1 MLLSVIIPAYNEQE
15 RLASTLATTLAYF
28 DSLPQYAGR
37 YELLVVDD
45 GSRDRTAEIALSFG
59 ETHPQVRLLDYGGNR
74 GKGYAVRRG
83 MLEASGDWRLFCD
96 ADLATPP
103 EEYEVVFAA
112 MHGENGQV
120 IADIGIG
127 SRPLR
132 ESNLIVHQPLYRE
145 LLGRGF
151 NAVVQMLAV
160 PGIQDTQC
168 GFKIFSRRSAEDI
181 FSRCRLDGFAF
192 DAEALYLAVRLGYK
206 IAEAP
211 IRWSH
216 KSGSKV
222 SMLRDGS
229 RMVLDLML
237 IRGMHRT
244 VAAAVAVAPPGIA
257 APPSR

>member
-1 MLLSVIIPAYNEQE
+1 MLLSVIIPAYNEEE

-28 DSLPQYAGR
+28 DGLPEYAGR
-37 YELLVVDD
+37 YEVLVVDD
-45 GSRDRTAEIALSFG
+45 GSVDATAEIVRSFG
-59 ETHPQVRLLDYGGNR
+59 GEQPQVRLLGYGGNR
-74 GKGYAVRRG
+74 GKGYAVRHG

-103 EEYEVVFAA
+103 EEFEVVFAA
-112 MHGENGQV
+112 MHGDSGQV
-120 IADIGIG
+120 VADIGIG

-132 ESNLIVHQPLYRE
+132 ESNLIVHQPWYRE
-145 LLGRGF
+145 LLGRSF

-160 PGIQDTQC
+160 PGIHDTQC
-168 GFKIFSRRSAEDI
+168 GFKIFSRRSAEDV

-192 DAEALYLAVRLGYK
+192 DAEALFLASRLGYK

-229 RMVLDLML
+229 RMVLDLL
-237 IRGMHRT
+237 RIRGMHRS
-244 VAAAVAVAPPGIA
+244 VAIPAAPPGIA
-257 APPSR
+257 VPPAR